1 MEVERTKLDE
11 LLVEKKV
18 ITTDQLKM
26 AHEFQRSVGGKL
38 TAVLVKLGF
47 VTDENLAKF
56 IGEQQGLE
64 VIDLDSMWLPDN
76 LVKKIPR
83 DLIEKHHVFPIAF
96 KDDILTLAT
105 SEPMDFEA
113 TEEIQLVTNYRI
125 EMALATRSA
134 IQRSINRSFY
144 EAPKAEEPKKDQL
157 IKELEDP
164 GVGKELSEKAARQDV
179 TPMMLRRALIPLL
192 LAKGVFTEDELIKK
206 AKELD

>member
-18 ITTDQLKM
+18 ITPEQLKM
-26 AHEFQRSVGGKL
+26 AQEFQRSVGGKL

-47 VTDENLAKF
+47 ITDENLAKF

-125 EMALATRSA
+125 EMALATRSS
-134 IQRSINRSFY
+134 IQRAINRVFY
-144 EAPKAEEPKKDQL
+144 ETKPEEPKKEQL
-157 IKELEDP
+157 MKELEDG
-164 GVGKELSEKAARQDV
+164 GVGKELSEKAARHDV

-206 AKELD
+206 AKELE

>member
-1 MEVERTKLDE
+1 MEVEHTKLDE

-18 ITTDQLKM
+18 ITAEQLKM
-26 AHEFQRSVGGKL
+26 AQEFQRSVGGKL

-47 VTDENLAKF
+47 ITDENLTRF
-56 IGEQQGLE
+56 IGEQQGIE
-64 VIDLDSMWLPDN
+64 VIDLDSMWLPDT

-96 KDDILTLAT
+96 KGDILTLAT

-125 EMALATRSA
+125 EVVLATRSA
-134 IQRSINRSFY
+134 IQRAINRVFY
-144 EAPKAEEPKKDQL
+144 ESKPEEPKKEQL
-157 IKELEDP
+157 MKELEDH
-164 GVGKELSEKAARQDV
+164 GVGKELSEKAAKQDV

-192 LAKGVFTEDELIKK
+192 IAKGVFTEEELIRK
-206 AKELD
+206 AKELE

>member
-26 AHEFQRSVGGKL
+26 AQEFQRSVGGKL

-47 VTDENLAKF
+47 VTDDNLAKF

-76 LVKKIPR
+76 LVKNVPR

-113 TEEIQLVTNYRI
+113 TEEIQLVTNFRI

-134 IQRSINRSFY
+134 IQRAINRVFY

-157 IKELEDP
+157 MKELEDP

-192 LAKGVFTEDELIKK
+192 LAKGVFTEEELIKK
-206 AKELD
+206 AKELE